1 MIRYLFFL
9 LVLAACGSKPEV
21 PENILP
27 PAKMEAITWDM
38 IRADGL
44 LSHTI
49 PADTIT
55 PAYDKRIQ
63 LYQEVFRMH
72 GINQTDFKRSFIFYK
87 NRPDLLK
94 VVFTDMV
101 KKAEK
106 LPEVKKDT
114 ARAKPVI

>member
-1 MIRYLFFL
+1 MTRYLFFL
-9 LVLAACGSKPEV
+9 LLLAACSSKPQV
-21 PENILP
+21 PEDILP
-27 PAKMEAITWDM
+27 PKKMEAITWDL

-44 LSHTI
+44 LTHTI
-49 PADTIT
+49 TADTVT

-63 LYQEVFRMH
+63 LYQEVFRIH
-72 GINQTDFKRSFIFYK
+72 GISQAQFKRCFVFYK

-106 LPEVKKDT
+106 LPEAKKDT